1 MISRYL
7 EISQITFSFADTAV
21 SNLQFVVSERHQ
33 LAVAGAFIILAP
45 IQSWCH
51 PEIFLDSGR
60 FVNPYPEWAAA
71 LGWTDQTIVG
81 QDSVQKSAPALSSAT
96 DLKIGN
102 LDSLMCSAVNVCHA
116 HSFLGIWRTQ
126 FCQNQKTVRWR
137 SSNLSQIAL
146 STFDYVVYDIITY
159 ISPPGM
165 RLECT
170 ASIGQVYWHTTTET
184 CQVVIMMTLKMI
196 MVVVILL
203 NIDDD
208 NGHDDDDSN
217 GHGYVI
223 CLWWRWQDVAN
234 RCQQSQRSMRAG
246 SQEELLR
253 PTLIGKT
260 ESAFHNI
267 GKLP

>member
-1 MISRYL
+1 MFATHILFWGFEKLSFVRTRKQCAGEVPISLRL
-7 EISQITFSFADTAV
+7 
-21 SNLQFVVSERHQ
+21 LCQ
-33 LAVAGAFIILAP
+33 LLI
-45 IQSWCH
+45 
-51 PEIFLDSGR
+51 
-60 FVNPYPEWAAA
+60 
-71 LGWTDQTIVG
+71 
-81 QDSVQKSAPALSSAT
+81 
-96 DLKIGN
+96 
-102 LDSLMCSAVNVCHA
+102 MCM
-116 HSFLGIWRTQ
+116 
-126 FCQNQKTVRWR
+126 
-137 SSNLSQIAL
+137 
-146 STFDYVVYDIITY
+146 VYDIITY
-159 ISPPGM
+159 IFPPGM

-246 SQEELLR
+246 SQEELLKR
-253 PTLIGKT
+253 TLIGKT

>member
-1 MISRYL
+1 M
-7 EISQITFSFADTAV
+7 
-21 SNLQFVVSERHQ
+21 H
-33 LAVAGAFIILAP
+33 
-45 IQSWCH
+45 
-51 PEIFLDSGR
+51 
-60 FVNPYPEWAAA
+60 
-71 LGWTDQTIVG
+71 
-81 QDSVQKSAPALSSAT
+81 
-96 DLKIGN
+96 
-102 LDSLMCSAVNVCHA
+102 
-116 HSFLGIWRTQ
+116 
-126 FCQNQKTVRWR
+126 WR

-159 ISPPGM
+159 IFPPGM

-223 CLWWRWQDVAN
+223 CL
-234 RCQQSQRSMRAG
+234 
-246 SQEELLR
+246 
-253 PTLIGKT
+253 
-260 ESAFHNI
+260 
-267 GKLP
+267 